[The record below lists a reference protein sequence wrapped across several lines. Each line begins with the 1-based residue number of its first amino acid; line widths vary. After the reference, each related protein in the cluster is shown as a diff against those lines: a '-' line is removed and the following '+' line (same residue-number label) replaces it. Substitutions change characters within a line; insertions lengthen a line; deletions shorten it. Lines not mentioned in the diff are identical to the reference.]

1 MAFDPANFVAQVR
14 EAFAGQPE
22 QQATFMATLS
32 DYNRGSVPPSECLPR
47 LGALLAAN
55 TDLIEALNSSL
66 PEGYRIDPRDPAA
79 PIAAAS
85 PAHFELPH
93 ALPPHKGV
101 QLPPPISA
109 HDLLALVRD
118 RLGDE
123 NYRLFL
129 AATREMRYGSEGA
142 YDTLLAMLDG
152 HADLQREFAQL
163 IPRPSG
169 SLPTD
174 DEEQPHATAASA
186 TAESIGR

>member
-22 QQATFMATLS
+22 HQATFMATLS
-32 DYNRGSVPPSECLPR
+32 DFNRGSAPPSECLPR
-47 LGALLAAN
+47 LGALLAAHS
-55 TDLIEALNSSL
+55 DLIEALNSSL

-85 PAHFELPH
+85 STHFELPH
-93 ALPPHKGV
+93 AVPPHKGV

-123 NYRLFL
+123 DYRMFL
-129 AATREMRYGSEGA
+129 AATREMRYGTEGA
-142 YDTLLAMLDG
+142 YDTVLAMLEG
-152 HADLQREFAQL
+152 HSDLQREFAHL
-163 IPRPSG
+163 IPRPNG
-169 SLPTD
+169 SPSAEDGGAIHAAAVPT
-174 DEEQPHATAASA
+174 
-186 TAESIGR
+186 GR

>member
-1 MAFDPANFVAQVR
+1 MASFDPADFVAKVR
-14 EAFAGQPE
+14 EAFAGEPE

-47 LGALLAAN
+47 LGALLAAR

-85 PAHFELPH
+85 SAHFELPH
-93 ALPPHKGV
+93 ALPAHKGV

-123 NYRLFL
+123 DYRGFL
-129 AATREMRYGSEGA
+129 AATREMRYGSEGG
-142 YDTLLAMLDG
+142 YDTVMQMLDG
-152 HADLQREFAQL
+152 YSDLQREFAQL
-163 IPRPSG
+163 IPRP
-169 SLPTD
+169 TTAQAED
-174 DEEQPHATAASA
+174 RAVTHAAVA
-186 TAESIGR
+186 TLAGTTTR

>member
-47 LGALLAAN
+47 LGALLAAH

-66 PEGYRIDPRDPAA
+66 PEGYMIDPRDPAA

-85 PAHFELPH
+85 SAHFELPH
-93 ALPPHKGV
+93 ALPPHNGV

-109 HDLLALVRD
+109 HNLLALVRD

-123 NYRLFL
+123 DYKLFL
-129 AATREMRYGSEGA
+129 AATREMRYGLEGA
-142 YDTLLAMLDG
+142 YDTVLAMLDA

-163 IPRPSG
+163 IPRPTS
-169 SLPTD
+169 SLPAGD
-174 DEEQPHATAASA
+174 GAQPHATATPVAV
-186 TAESIGR
+186 ESMGR